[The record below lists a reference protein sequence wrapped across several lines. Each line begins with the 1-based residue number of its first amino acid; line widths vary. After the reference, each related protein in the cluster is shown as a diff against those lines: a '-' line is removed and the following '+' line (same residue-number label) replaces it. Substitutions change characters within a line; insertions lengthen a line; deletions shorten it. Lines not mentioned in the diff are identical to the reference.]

1 MTPRV
6 ARALAAAWLS
16 LACAA
21 ACRRAPEPGEPL
33 AGLSREERDRF
44 DRGRAAFDSAFTPET
59 GLGPLFNAEA
69 CGECHEDPVAG
80 GSGDEIEIH
89 ATAFHAAES
98 LCDPFPDKGGPVFQT
113 RATDALRAA
122 IGVDSEPVPPGA
134 ARALRSSPDVLGFGL
149 LDAVPDSTI
158 LALADPDDRNADGV
172 SGRPNRFLD
181 GRVGRFGRKAFLPAL
196 REFNAGAFVIE
207 QGITNPAVL
216 TEELPGGDPMP
227 PGTDP
232 VPEPELAAEALDL
245 VDFFVRFLAPP
256 GPARRGREARH
267 GGELFAVI
275 GCATCHVPVLRTGY
289 AAHALLRD
297 KDVAAYTDFL
307 LHDMGPD
314 LADACLG
321 LASPSEF
328 RTEPLMGTRLMTQFL
343 HDGRAKTLEE
353 AIELHGGE
361 AAGARDRFRILP
373 PPERAA
379 LITFLKTL

>member
-6 ARALAAAWLS
+6 VSALAAGWLG
-16 LACAA
+16 LAGAA
-21 ACRRAPEPGEPL
+21 ACPRAPEPGEPL
-33 AGLSREERDRF
+33 ASLSREERDRF
-44 DRGRAAFDSAFTPET
+44 DRGRAAFDSVFTPET

-80 GSGDEIEIH
+80 GSGDEIEVH
-89 ATAFHAAES
+89 ATAFRAAES
-98 LCDPFPDKGGPVFQT
+98 SCDPLADKGGPVFQT

-122 IGVDSEPVPPGA
+122 TGIDSEPVPPGA

-181 GRVGRFGRKAFLPAL
+181 NRLGRFGRKAFIPAL
-196 REFNAGAFVIE
+196 RDFNAGAFVIE
-207 QGITNPAVL
+207 QGITNPAVP
-216 TEELPGGDPMP
+216 TEELPGGEPLP

-256 GPARRGREARH
+256 GAARRSREARH
-267 GGELFAVI
+267 GGDLFAGI
-275 GCATCHVPVLRTGY
+275 GCATCHVPVLRTGD
-289 AAHALLRD
+289 AAHPLLRH
-297 KDVAAYTDFL
+297 KDVAAYSDFL

-361 AAGARDRFRILP
+361 AAGARDRFRGLTP
-373 PPERAA
+373 PDRAA
-379 LITFLKTL
+379 LLAFLRGL